1 MDKKLIITNVK
12 DHLVAAQYDDG
23 RCFGIHVCDEQSM
36 VGNIYIGRVENVV
49 KNLNCAFIEIQKGI
63 KCFYSLEENKKHI
76 FLNKKNNS
84 AVNIGDL
91 LLVR

>member
-23 RCFGIHVCDEQSM
+23 RCFGILVCDEQSM

-76 FLNKKNNS
+76 FAWNFLKAELPLKG
-84 AVNIGDL
+84 V
-91 LLVR
+91 